1 MSDTKATISTKG
13 SGDKHTVTIENLT
26 ASEARVVMDGLK
38 GQYGISE

>member
-1 MSDTKATISTKG
+1 MSDTG
-13 SGDKHTVTIENLT
+13 SGDKHTVTIDNLT